1 MATHQPQT
9 ERVTYL
15 TNADQKAALEAFARA
30 RGESV
35 GSVLRDA
42 VAEYLGQPSAAEE
55 AELIALTQQV
65 NEAVPRMNATLER
78 ISATI
83 QALREENDA
92 FFRDK
97 GIRA

>member
-1 MATHQPQT
+1 MATQTQT

-15 TNADQKAALEAFARA
+15 TNAEQKAALEAFARA

-65 NEAVPRMNATLER
+65 NEAIPRMNAKLER

-83 QALREENDA
+83 RDLRAENDA

-97 GIRA
+97 GIRS

>member
-1 MATHQPQT
+1 MQSAKLQT

-15 TNADQKAALEAFARA
+15 TNAEQKAALEAFAKA

-35 GSVLRDA
+35 GSVLREA
-42 VAEYLGQPSAAEE
+42 VAEYMGQPSAKEE

-65 NEAVPRMNATLER
+65 NEAVPRINAKLEA
-78 ISATI
+78 ISASI
-83 QALREENDA
+83 QSLKAENDA

-97 GIRA
+97 GIRS

>member
-1 MATHQPQT
+1 MATTQPQT

-15 TNADQKAALEAFARA
+15 TNAEQKAALEAFAKA

-35 GSVLRDA
+35 GSVLREA
-42 VAEYLGQPSAAEE
+42 VAEYMGQPSAEEE

-65 NEAVPRMNATLER
+65 NEAIPRMNAKLAA
-78 ISATI
+78 ISESI
-83 QALREENDA
+83 QALRAENDA

-97 GIRA
+97 GIRG

>member
-15 TNADQKAALEAFARA
+15 TNAEQKAALEAFARA

-42 VAEYLGQPSAAEE
+42 VAEYLGQPSAEEE

-65 NEAVPRMNATLER
+65 NEAIPRMNATLER
-78 ISATI
+78 ISQTLQQSRAELDTF
-83 QALREENDA
+83 LRE
-92 FFRDK
+92 K
-97 GIRA
+97 GVRK

>member
-1 MATHQPQT
+1 MATAQPQT

-42 VAEYLGQPSAAEE
+42 VAEYLGQPSAEEE

-65 NEAVPRMNATLER
+65 NEAIPRMNATLDR
-78 ISATI
+78 IIDRMDASHQKIDAF
-83 QALREENDA
+83 LRE
-92 FFRDK
+92 K
-97 GIRA
+97 GVRK

>member
-1 MATHQPQT
+1 MATTQPRT

-15 TNADQKAALEAFARA
+15 TNAEQKAALEAFAKA

-55 AELIALTQQV
+55 AELIVLTQQV
-65 NEAVPRMNATLER
+65 NEAIPRMNAKLEA
-78 ISATI
+78 ISARI
-83 QALREENDA
+83 QALRAENDA

-97 GIRA
+97 GIRS